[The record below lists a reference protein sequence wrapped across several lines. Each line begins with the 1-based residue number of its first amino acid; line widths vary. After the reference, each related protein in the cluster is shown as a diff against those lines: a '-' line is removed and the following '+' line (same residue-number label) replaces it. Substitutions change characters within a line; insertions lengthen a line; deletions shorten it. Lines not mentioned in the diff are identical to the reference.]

1 MDYQLPNMEGQ
12 TLSAAFPSLNMAFPS
27 LPLDAMLE
35 DLNLPLPDE
44 DKETHFYSFPI
55 DDNFFGQYVGQLEA
69 GASHVAPIIGGH
81 P

>member
-1 MDYQLPNMEGQ
+1 MEAP
-12 TLSAAFPSLNMAFPS
+12 TLSAALPSLSTAFPS
-27 LPLDAMLE
+27 LQLDAMLE

-55 DDNFFGQYVGQLEA
+55 DDAFFGQYVGQLEA
-69 GASHVAPIIGGH
+69 GASHVAPMLGGH